1 MSTQFTVSQEETL
14 KIIGDFLDMGHVDNI
29 IAMFR
34 HDNQYYPWAGNI
46 LTDERFNVRLGL
58 MILFE
63 ELVLTEGDAPKT
75 ALPSLIEVLGHKN
88 ALYRGEALALLGII
102 GDTTALPH
110 IQKCL
115 HDVSP
120 QVVEAAQMALDD
132 LS

>member
-1 MSTQFTVSQEETL
+1 MSTQSTVSQEETL
-14 KIIGDFLDMGHVDNI
+14 KVIGNFLDMGHIENI

-34 HDNQYYPWAGNI
+34 HDAEYYSWTGDI

-63 ELVLTEGDAPKT
+63 ELVLTEGEAPK
-75 ALPSLIEVLGHKN
+75 AAVASLIDTLQHEEP
-88 ALYRGEALALLGII
+88 LYRGEALALLGII
-102 GDTTALPH
+102 DDATALPH